1 MEDMKK
7 VLSEGLENEFKEK
20 LDKALDNMVAYHEGY
35 LEVKTSAN
43 LHAVIKP
50 EEFQKFDELGHHL
63 CGLLGKAL
71 DRYDEKKYY
80 EAALLLTKAAF
91 IKDDINAICR
101 VVSDRLEEEE
111 NSNEIKHVNVPYIMF
126 ITKFDDEVSF
136 NYYETMSVI
145 ESDCSH
151 YISWI
156 DEHGVRRFAV
166 ANSKIDAMQMAMAK
180 GLGRDSVYC
189 KYQ

>member
-20 LDKALDNMVAYHEGY
+20 LDKALDHMVEYHEGY

-43 LHAVIKP
+43 LQAVIKS

-63 CGLLGKAL
+63 YGLIKKAL

-80 EAALLLTKAAF
+80 EAALLLIKAAS
-91 IKDDINAICR
+91 IKDGIDEICR
-101 VVSDRLEEEE
+101 IVSDRLEEEE
-111 NSNEIKHVNVPYIMF
+111 NSNEIKHVNIPYIMF
-126 ITKFDDEVSF
+126 ITKFNDEINF
-136 NYYETMSVI
+136 DYYETMSVI

-156 DEHGVRRFAV
+156 DKHGVRRFSV
-166 ANSKIDAMQMAMAK
+166 ANSKIDAMQMALSK